1 MKLLDMINNSLKDE
15 VDAKDEY
22 QEMMELTS
30 ADDSLTDEEKSLIT
44 GMIFKIQNDE
54 KTHKVLLSIIRE
66 VLNNKQ

>member
-1 MKLLDMINNSLKDE
+1 MRLLDMINSSLEDE

-30 ADDSLTDEEKSLIT
+30 VDDSLTDEEKSLIT
-44 GMIFKIQNDE
+44 GIIFKIQNDE

-66 VLNNKQ
+66 VLNNK

>member
-1 MKLLDMINNSLKDE
+1 MKLLDMINSSLEDE

-30 ADDSLTDEEKSLIT
+30 VDDSLTDEEKSLIT
-44 GMIFKIQNDE
+44 GIIFKIQNDE

>member
-1 MKLLDMINNSLKDE
+1 MKLLDMINSSLEDE

-44 GMIFKIQNDE
+44 GIIFKIQNDE

>member
-1 MKLLDMINNSLKDE
+1 MKLLDMINSSLEDE

-30 ADDSLTDEEKSLIT
+30 VDDSLTDEEKSLIT
-44 GMIFKIQNDE
+44 CIIFKIQNDE

>member
-1 MKLLDMINNSLKDE
+1 MRLLDMINSSLEDE

-30 ADDSLTDEEKSLIT
+30 TDDSLTDEEKSLIT
-44 GMIFKIQNDE
+44 GIIFKIQNDE

>member
-54 KTHKVLLSIIRE
+54 KTHKVLLGIIRE

>member
-1 MKLLDMINNSLKDE
+1 MKLLDMINSSLEDE

-54 KTHKVLLSIIRE
+54 KTHKVLLGIIRE